1 MSTQYSTR
9 RRASDGLPARD
20 HHGGTHRP
28 AEGGVGHAD
37 PPHARELLVS
47 VLPVLL
53 TPHHTR
59 LTSRHVSRHA
69 TSGATH
75 SIIHSELLP
84 RSYLPR
90 WNATLQPTPYT
101 ATISITPRITGPPPT
116 PHRAPRGHP
125 HRAGVRSISTFNMHL
140 CSWDARW
147 HRRNRL
153 LTCRNSYH
161 PAARAPSIWRL
172 EVLGRAW
179 APMMLARRVDGPRV
193 MAAVSQ

>member
-1 MSTQYSTR
+1 M
-9 RRASDGLPARD
+9 
-20 HHGGTHRP
+20 
-28 AEGGVGHAD
+28 
-37 PPHARELLVS
+37 VS
-47 VLPVLL
+47 VLQYQSCSHV

-69 TSGATH
+69 TSHVRCNALDHSQRTLTAFVPTAMERDATAYTVH
-75 SIIHSELLP
+75 GDDLDHP
-84 RSYLPR
+84 AHHR
-90 WNATLQPTPYT
+90 T
-101 ATISITPRITGPPPT
+101 ATDAPPRT
-116 PHRAPRGHP
+116 GHP

>member
-116 PHRAPRGHP
+116 PHRAPGTRTARESGRSPRSICTYVHGTRVGTGAIDCSLVGIP
-125 HRAGVRSISTFNMHL
+125 TSRRHELHQSGAWRCWGVR
-140 CSWDARW
+140 
-147 HRRNRL
+147 
-153 LTCRNSYH
+153 
-161 PAARAPSIWRL
+161 
-172 EVLGRAW
+172 GR
-179 APMMLARRVDGPRV
+179 P
-193 MAAVSQ
+193 